1 LLSDKI
7 EIYKNKIMLTY
18 KCDLCGEEIEDK
30 HVMAGFGYDRKQLC
44 SKCGKDILKF
54 LKKNKLIKEEKNKNY
69 A

>member
-1 LLSDKI
+1 
-7 EIYKNKIMLTY
+7 MLTY